1 MQKRKKVMMVLMA
14 SMMIAAAMSQAR
26 ASEISLEETLNTE
39 GKIQAAMAADGE
51 ILMGDLDLTEG
62 KIQATMMMKSQ
73 DEILAE
79 MNEMME
85 RALDLQE
92 KANNRL
98 IANDDQPT
106 GFMSDFSDYGRHI
119 TLIGAKIETVAVLSE
134 EQKEEII
141 AAYVDAQESLGFLEM
156 LASKN
161 YNLFD

>member
-26 ASEISLEETLNTE
+26 ASDISLEERLNTE
-39 GKIQAAMAADGE
+39 GKIEAAMAADGE

-62 KIQATMMMKSQ
+62 KILATMMMKSK
-73 DEILAE
+73 DEILVE
-79 MNEMME
+79 MNEIME

-98 IANDDQPT
+98 IANDDQLE
-106 GFMSDFSDYGRHI
+106 GFMSDFSGYGKHI
-119 TLIGAKIETVAVLSE
+119 DLIGTKIETVAVLSE
-134 EQKEEII
+134 EQKEEIVE
-141 AAYVDAQESLGFLEM
+141 AYVDAQDSLGILEM
-156 LASKN
+156 MASKN